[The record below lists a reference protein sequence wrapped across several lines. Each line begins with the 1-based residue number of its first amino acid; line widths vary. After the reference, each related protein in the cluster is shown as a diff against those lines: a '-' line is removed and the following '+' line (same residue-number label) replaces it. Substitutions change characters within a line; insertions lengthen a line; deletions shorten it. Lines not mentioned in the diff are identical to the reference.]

1 MDTFEFSVHANL
13 LIEEAA
19 GEKGSLLLGWPSVLP
34 PGQPDPGSANLHCN
48 DLPARALPP
57 HAPSGQKCTTL
68 EGFQAGETSREHADP
83 GQRGKVPWLQ
93 FKPVSLMSLHWNWLI
108 LRLNYFEPE

>member
-19 GEKGSLLLGWPSVLP
+19 GEKGSLLLGWLSVP
-34 PGQPDPGSANLHCN
+34 PRGQPDPGSANLHCN

-57 HAPSGQKCTTL
+57 HAPSGQKSGARPL
-68 EGFQAGETSREHADP
+68 KGETSREHGDP

-93 FKPVSLMSLHWNWLI
+93 FKSVSLMSLHWNWLI